1 MLEIE
6 NLLKINGFILDKE
19 VISNMFGDYF
29 KIFVFKDMEIRLI
42 NSKNQLSFDIRKKNF
57 EWFDLAI
64 LKSMIS
70 NDVDLT
76 QKFDSNDF
84 QDLIYLNIEIVKKLF
99 NDLNYKKTENQLKKL
114 EKLRVKQIFK
124 NLN

>member
-84 QDLIYLNIEIVKKLF
+84 QDLIYLNIELTNKKLF
-99 NDLNYKKTENQLKKL
+99 
-114 EKLRVKQIFK
+114 F
-124 NLN
+124 

>member
-76 QKFDSNDF
+76 QKFESNDF
-84 QDLIYLNIEIVKKLF
+84 QDLIYLNIDIVKKLF

>member
-19 VISNMFGDYF
+19 VISNTFGDYF

-84 QDLIYLNIEIVKKLF
+84 QYLIYLNIETVKKLF

-114 EKLRVKQIFK
+114 EKVRVKQIFK

>member
-19 VISNMFGDYF
+19 VISNTFGDYF

-64 LKSMIS
+64 LKSMII

-84 QDLIYLNIEIVKKLF
+84 QDLIYLNIETVKKLF
-99 NDLNYKKTENQLKKL
+99 NDLNYKKL
-114 EKLRVKQIFK
+114 E
-124 NLN
+124 LNKFSKI